1 MDIELMN
8 QEVAIILQRY
18 EAIAA
23 KRAILEN
30 DELSGYEDEIDEDF
44 VECYTEFVA
53 LVASVIPRLRSG
65 EFQYENLHVALRVNS
80 ISEFADYM
88 SSQDASY
95 PMLNGYVETLQDWLW
110 APLHESLRKVFTLE
124 VVKSISAESE
134 FDLAWRGYCESL
146 DLYSVYAYDNN
157 EIYSAINVIIQLQ
170 SLGIAN
176 SSQTQQMSIILDKLQ
191 GMMEEDYVPPRISEF
206 AESSVGLEGVIS
218 AWINEVTT
226 TPQLI
231 FADDTLDLNH
241 EHIDPI
247 IEDLK
252 QEWFKVDAAISAVDG
267 NRFWQLIDSN
277 IETGFRTERKFLG
290 KKKNKIYIHTLYQ
303 LQEIVIGQSGEGFN
317 RPLDKW
323 KICLLRTGFRHE
335 YLPNEGNGLIAAQ
348 LLTASKVLE
357 SSLDNFSA
365 EVNWLRLGQRE
376 SVLEGISRVEAEA
389 LADAFF
395 ENF

>member
-1 MDIELMN
+1 MN